1 MQICC
6 EAGWGGGEGQGW
18 LGQTSRPRTGN
29 ASAAHLLLH
38 LLLCKFH
45 RLTGLLLSLPKG
57 CQRSS
62 QRTLKALTFSPAS
75 FILFL
80 ISNMDVDVDVCLPLP
95 LPLPDDVA
103 SWLSLSL
110 SLSSLSLFFSRPCR
124 IPRIYRYCFAALQRR
139 TRRSVILLVVGA
151 LCASCHCPC
160 HRPRPK
166 PCIVLATSCPLS
178 LIVIGSLLFLK
189 ACGLR

>member
-1 MQICC
+1 MQICS
-6 EAGWGGGEGQGW
+6 EGWGGGEEQGG

-29 ASAAHLLLH
+29 ASAAHLL

-62 QRTLKALTFSPAS
+62 QRTFKALTFSPAS

-95 LPLPDDVA
+95 LPDDVA

-110 SLSSLSLFFSRPCR
+110 SLSSSSLFFSRPCR
-124 IPRIYRYCFAALQRR
+124 IPRIYRYCFAALQPR

-160 HRPRPK
+160 HRPRPN

-178 LIVIGSLLFLK
+178 LIVIGSLLLLK

>member
-6 EAGWGGGEGQGW
+6 EAGWGGGEGQGG

-29 ASAAHLLLH
+29 ASAAHLLLL

-62 QRTLKALTFSPAS
+62 QRNLKALTFSPAS

-80 ISNMDVDVDVCLPLP
+80 ISNMDVDVC

-110 SLSSLSLFFSRPCR
+110 SLSSSSLFFSRPWR

-160 HRPRPK
+160 HRPRPN

>member
-6 EAGWGGGEGQGW
+6 EAGWGGGEGQGG

-29 ASAAHLLLH
+29 ASAAHLLLL

-57 CQRSS
+57 CQKSS

-80 ISNMDVDVDVCLPLP
+80 ISNMDVDVCLPLP

-151 LCASCHCPC
+151 LCAPATDPAPI
-160 HRPRPK
+160 R
-166 PCIVLATSCPLS
+166 VLYLPPHAH
-178 LIVIGSLLFLK
+178 
-189 ACGLR
+189 